1 MTQQV
6 INFGSGPNTQTGDTA
21 YAAFTKVNA
30 NFAELYALPLGA
42 TGPTGPAGPTGAT
55 GPAGPT
61 GATGPAGPTGATGPA
76 GPTGATGPTGASP
89 STAYTTVAYAA
100 TYTPSYS
107 VSPSRYSITATG
119 NISIQTPS
127 GTPTDGD
134 TIYFRIL
141 SSGGTWSIS
150 MTGYTMPSLET
161 TFSFPYTMASGLQYN
176 LVIQY
181 SSLRSQWQIVQFVGG
196 Y

>member
-42 TGPTGPAGPTGAT
+42 TGPTGPAGPTGA
-55 GPAGPT
+55 A
-61 GATGPAGPTGATGPA
+61 
-76 GPTGATGPTGASP
+76 GATGPTGASP
-89 STAYTTVAYAA
+89 STAYTTVAYTA

-181 SSLRSQWQIVQFVGG
+181 SSLRSQWQVVQFVGG